1 MEDINQLE
9 LAAYILIISNEITLY
24 KDKTIFNY
32 LDLLED
38 EMIKTKKNED
48 MAFFSASDEV
58 SKGNF
63 TVFPKN
69 IDVIKDLYEHDLVEV
84 TGLVSKRFDKVS
96 VIVNNI
102 SKVV

>member
-1 MEDINQLE
+1 MTKMEFLE
-9 LAAYILIISNEITLY
+9 GLRKALGNDLDRATVQENVNYYDGYI
-24 KDKTIFNY
+24 
-32 LDLLED
+32 
-38 EMIKTKKNED
+38 
-48 MAFFSASDEV
+48 SDEV
-58 SKGNF
+58 SKGDF

-69 IDVIKDLYEHDLVEV
+69 IDVIKDLYEHDWVEV

>member
-1 MEDINQLE
+1 M
-9 LAAYILIISNEITLY
+9 LIERI
-24 KDKTIFNY
+24 K
-32 LDLLED
+32 
-38 EMIKTKKNED
+38 MIKTKKNED

-58 SKGNF
+58 SKGDF